1 MISSRYSMRVLHG
14 QCHRPTKTW
23 HPMHPHADARMQRK
37 GSFGWHSGSC
47 TTIQPGRTG
56 QGSRMVAAASGQH
69 TRRHLRRALEHRD
82 QQRLLSSIARL
93 LAAPLSTESRAA
105 RQLSLGR
112 LRNLGFCKSVY
123 ASARCCRSGEATAIA
138 CSAARLSLG

>member
-1 MISSRYSMRVLHG
+1 
-14 QCHRPTKTW
+14 
-23 HPMHPHADARMQRK
+23 
-37 GSFGWHSGSC
+37 
-47 TTIQPGRTG
+47 
-56 QGSRMVAAASGQH
+56 MVAAASGQH

-123 ASARCCRSGEATAIA
+123 ASARCCRSSEATAIA